1 MRKYLFFSFG
11 LLLVTCAVVFDSLF
25 GVFSERERVVEIPN
39 LVGLAES
46 EILLPDWVELTTEH
60 RYDVSIPEG
69 SIISQEPIGGSKR
82 KIGKN
87 KTVPLT
93 LTVSLG
99 EEKKEIPPLVG
110 RDIRETLAELRRMGF
125 AVREQAAEGG
135 EANRVIGSDPP
146 SGSKLSVGSTVTVY
160 YTVGKGAR
168 VVTVPDLTGLT
179 RENALLQIYLSG
191 LSAGEISEE
200 SSREFGADMVGRVIR
215 QSPSA
220 GSFVAEG
227 TKLRLVILRKSD
239 DSEE

>member
-1 MRKYLFFSFG
+1 MRKYLLFSVG
-11 LLLVTCAVVFDSLF
+11 LFLATCAVVFDSLF

-46 EILLPDWVELTTEH
+46 ELSLPEWVELTTEH
-60 RYDVSIPEG
+60 RYDVSVPEG
-69 SIISQEPIGGSKR
+69 SIIAQEPIGGSKR

-87 KTVPLT
+87 KTVPLK

-99 EEKKEIPPLVG
+99 EEKKELPSMVG

-125 AVREQAAEGG
+125 AVREQAVEGG
-135 EANRVIGSDPP
+135 ETNQVIGCDPP

-160 YTVGKGAR
+160 YTVGKGAK

-179 RENALLQIYLSG
+179 RENALMQIYLSD
-191 LSAGEISEE
+191 LSVGEIREE
-200 SSREFGADMVGRVIR
+200 ASREFGEDMVGRVIR

-220 GSFVAEG
+220 GSYVAQG
-227 TKLRLVILRKSD
+227 TKIQLVICRA
-239 DSEE
+239 SESSEK